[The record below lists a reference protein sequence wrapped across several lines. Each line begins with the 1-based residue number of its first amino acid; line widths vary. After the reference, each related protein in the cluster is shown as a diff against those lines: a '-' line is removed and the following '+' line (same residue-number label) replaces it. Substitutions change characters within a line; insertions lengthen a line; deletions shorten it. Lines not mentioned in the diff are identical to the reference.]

1 MRKKCFLYFLCFM
14 IIASSCAV
22 AFSSF
27 ALETVSLPFPSPST
41 FGADSPIIVYERS
54 DGQYYMIVM
63 YSPVKF
69 YADYVGGDEADYN
82 YYGSNYIWRYND
94 NKIQIFANTDTSS
107 DIAFNMTPIIYYWN
121 PSNGYYNVQIG
132 ANVSNVNAWNDVLS
146 IGSTRS
152 IADVITFNSS
162 VTYTN
167 DSGLRQHNKQYVFS
181 GELNQP
187 DLNTYLLQIDN
198 SLKVAMQS
206 IQNLQ
211 NAQNS
216 KFTRFISE
224 YVAMNTKLSSI
235 DSNLQI
241 LVDSMTEE
249 HSAPATTENAQISEY
264 NQSENEV
271 AGSHFSALDDFS
283 VPEFG
288 GGLGNIAN
296 ALNFIGRSLEDLTG
310 NSHDNVS
317 SDSIDKIGTVI
328 FTVLMIGLVS
338 LILNMVHN
346 KE

>member
-1 MRKKCFLYFLCFM
+1 M
-14 IIASSCAV
+14 IASSTAV

-27 ALETVSLPFPSPST
+27 ALETVSLPFPSPDKL
-41 FGADSPIIVYERS
+41 GEDNPIIVYERS

-63 YSPVKF
+63 YSPAKF
-69 YADYVGGDEADYN
+69 FADYTGGTEMDYL
-82 YYGSNYIWRYND
+82 YYGANYSWRYYE
-94 NKIQIFANTDTSS
+94 NKIQISANTDMSS
-107 DIAFNMTPIIYYWN
+107 DVAFNMTPIIYYWN

-132 ANVSNVNAWNDVLS
+132 ANVSNINVFNDVLS
-146 IGSTRS
+146 VGSSRS
-152 IADVITFNSS
+152 IADVITFHSDIS
-162 VTYTN
+162 YTN

-224 YVAMNTKLSSI
+224 YVAMNSKLSTI

-241 LVDSMTEE
+241 LVDSMTES
-249 HSAPATTENAQISEY
+249 HSAPATTENQQIADF
-264 NQSENEV
+264 NQQENAV
-271 AGSHFSALDDFS
+271 ADSHFSALDSFE
-283 VPEFG
+283 VPAFG
-288 GGLGNIAN
+288 GGLGNVSN
-296 ALNFIGRSLEDLTG
+296 ALSFIGRSLEDLTG

-317 SDSIDKIGTVI
+317 SASIDKIGTVI
-328 FTVLMIGLVS
+328 FIVLMIGLVS
-338 LILNMVHN
+338 FILNMVHN